1 MWSSNWPGTLEVGSI
16 AALLA
21 SQMDLIFMYYLLLLY
36 YCQVQ
41 ARVDIFVIV
50 YVKNS
55 WPGDILLLG
64 L

>member
-21 SQMDLIFMYYLLLLY
+21 SQMDLIFMDYILLLY
-36 YCQVQ
+36 YCQAH

-50 YVKNS
+50 YAKNS
-55 WPGDILLLG
+55 WPGDIILLG